1 MLDYIRGTLIELE
14 PNFAVIET
22 GGWGLRL
29 TISLHTYNRIKTMN
43 GQEIKLYTY
52 MIIKEETIELI
63 GFFDILERRAFM
75 LLNRVSGIGP
85 KAAISILS
93 LIDVAKLKACILSE
107 DVKTLVSVPGIGKK
121 TAQKIIIDLKD
132 SVKDLPVEAGKSESG
147 DALYEAREVLM
158 SLGFNP
164 GEIQLA
170 LIDNTGNTVEEIV
183 TKALKKLSR

>member
-170 LIDNTGNTVEEIV
+170 LIDNTGNSVEEIV

>member
-1 MLDYIRGTLIELE
+1 MLDYIKGTLIELE

-22 GGWGLRL
+22 GGWGFRL

-132 SVKDLPVEAGKSESG
+132 SIKDLPVEGGKSESG

-170 LIDNTGNTVEEIV
+170 LIDNTGNSVEEIV